1 MEIVRISY
9 LHTHTHTHNIL
20 LFEEY
25 EKFRKIKWPTV
36 S

>member
-25 EKFRKIKWPTV
+25 EKFRKIKRPTV